1 MQKKLIALALASLAG
16 SAFAQSNVTI
26 YGVADASFENVRTSG
41 TNGAADFKARN
52 RVNSESSYIG
62 FKGVEDLGNGLKAA
76 FQLENGVNFENGA
89 AGSWNNRDSYV
100 GLAGGFGTVVAGNVT
115 GPTRALGAK
124 MDVNSGATGIGAN
137 TALIGKLG
145 GVLDSAGA
153 SAFDQRITN
162 ALAYISPNF
171 SGFSG
176 VVGYSTGLTNT
187 VGAATPTA
195 NLVTGAVTGG
205 TNNVLA
211 GKENAGAG
219 ATAQGNTA
227 WTAGLN
233 YENGPVYVGYA
244 YTTVKTTNSG
254 ATAADGLLG
263 VAKTLSDNRLGAIY
277 KFGTAGQVGLM
288 WDRPEAKTPGGV
300 KLKQNIY
307 YLSGKFNVTPAGAV
321 IAQYGVARDTTGAAG
336 FGDTGAKHIVVGYE
350 HSLSKRTVL
359 KAVYSQLN
367 NDNNVGYDYL
377 YGVSANN
384 TTATGAGVNNGGN
397 VRGYSF
403 GIRHSF

>member
-41 TNGAADFKARN
+41 TTGGLADFKARN

-76 FQLENGVNFENGA
+76 FQLENGVNFDNGA
-89 AGSWNNRDSYV
+89 AGVWNNRDSYV

-124 MDVNSGATGIGAN
+124 LDVNSGATGIGAN
-137 TALIGKLG
+137 SALIGKLG
-145 GVLDSAGA
+145 GAAGLDTAGA
-153 SAFDQRITN
+153 SAFDQRINN

-176 VVGYSTGLTNT
+176 VVGYSTGFTT
-187 VGAATPTA
+187 IGTA
-195 NLVTGAVTGG
+195 GR
-205 TNNVLA
+205 
-211 GKENAGAG
+211 ENAPAG
-219 ATAQGNTA
+219 TKATGNTA
-227 WTAGLN
+227 WTGGLN
-233 YENGPVYVGYA
+233 YENGPIYVGYA
-244 YTTVKTTNSG
+244 YTQVKASNNG
-254 ATAADGLLG
+254 AAVADGLLG
-263 VAKTLSDNRLGAIY
+263 IAQKVTDNRLGGIY
-277 KFGTAGQVGLM
+277 KFGTVGQVGLL
-288 WDRPEAKTPGGV
+288 WDRPEAQTPGGV
-300 KLKQNIY
+300 KVKQNIY
-307 YLSGKFNVTPAGAV
+307 YLSGKFNVTPAGAI
-321 IAQYGVARDTTGAAG
+321 IAQYGVARDVTGTAG
-336 FGDTGAKHIVVGYE
+336 QNDTGAKHIVVGYE

-367 NDNNVGYDYL
+367 NDNNAGYDYL
-377 YGVSANN
+377 YGISNN
-384 TTATGAGVNNGGN
+384 NSTATAGGVNNGAN
-397 VRGYSF
+397 VKGYSF